1 MHAIKI
7 RTEYTLGSCTARIPS
22 IVAYLKGQ
30 GVTAA
35 CICDYASTFGFVEW
49 QKECKKAGI
58 KALYAVELDVT
69 FIGRMAFLARDVAG
83 VQALYRLTTKAL
95 REGIIADDVQ
105 SVAGELIVL
114 AGECMD
120 GEFLAGLD
128 AVVDLAPTDALWQAE
143 KKRQIAEKRGLKCV
157 QVCDNAF
164 ITETDAENF
173 RIYANTKKTKN
184 KHIVLTNAEWLVAQ
198 CENVELPTAPMVSF
212 AGDLRGLCLAGKR
225 RRENEGLQWNE
236 TYSARLE
243 KELRLIESKHFA
255 SYFLVVADLVAYAK
269 SKMLV
274 GVSRG
279 SAAGSLVCYLC
290 GITEVDPLPAGLI
303 FERFIDESRADLPDI
318 DLDFED
324 GKRHLVIEY
333 LRDKYGAENTAQIST
348 IQRLKGKSALIHVAK
363 HFGIDL
369 KVLDGVKQAVENAP
383 DLHAVFENTPQGKEL
398 LAKFPEMHA
407 ALALE
412 GVASHGGTHAAG
424 VIICNAPLTD
434 FCALNAD
441 GTAQV
446 DKHSAETLNLL
457 KIDVLGLRTLSILA
471 DAGVQVDW
479 YKLPLNDKAV
489 FEQIFQKDR
498 LCGIFQFEGSAMR
511 SVARKMFVQ
520 SIADVDAVTA
530 LARPATMAA
539 GVPKMY
545 IERKNGVPFERIHPA
560 VDRILS
566 STYGL
571 PVYQEQ
577 TIAIMREVGGFGWA
591 DAAAVRK
598 AISKNIGVDFG
609 VFYEKFKTGATK
621 NGLTEL
627 QIERIWALLK
637 TMGAWQMNKAHTHSY
652 AIISFWCAWLK
663 CHYPLHFAAA
673 NLRNLKNNDSAAAF
687 LIELQSE
694 GYKVVLFDVEKSE
707 IDWAVKDGVL
717 YGGFLTLKGFGQMK
731 AQKYKE
737 LRDSGHLTQKQQ
749 VELQNAGNVF
759 ENAKSLQVEFKDY
772 YEQPAMHNIA
782 GQVLTLSQIE
792 AQGKYAREAIT
803 IGIVAYK
810 KVKNKAQVLLKKG
823 KTPLP
828 KDYEML
834 LFDLKIKDD
843 NGEIFC
849 RLDFE
854 ESECKKVFEQVVVG
868 SILLLKLRLP
878 NNLFWGLVKKVR
890 ILKGG

>member
-7 RTEYTLGSCTARIPS
+7 RTEYTLGRCTARIPA
-22 IVAYLKGQ
+22 IVAHLKGQ

-49 QKECKKAGI
+49 QKECGKAGI
-58 KALYAVELDVT
+58 KALYAVELNVA
-69 FIGRMAFLARDVAG
+69 FVGRMAFLARNVAG
-83 VQALYRLTTKAL
+83 VQMLYRLTTKAL
-95 REGIIADDVQ
+95 KDGVTLDDVQ
-105 SVAGELIVL
+105 GVADDLIVF
-114 AGECMD
+114 AGECLD
-120 GEFLAGLD
+120 GGLLAELN
-128 AVVDLAPTDALWQAE
+128 AIVDLAPTDALWQAE
-143 KKRQIAEKRGLKCV
+143 KKRQIARAHNLRLV
-157 QVCDNAF
+157 DVSDNAF
-164 ITETDAENF
+164 IAESDAENF
-173 RIYANTKKTKN
+173 RIYANVEKTKN

-198 CENVELPTAPMVSF
+198 CENVELPTAPMVNF
-212 AGDLRGLCLAGKR
+212 AGDLRAHCLAGKR
-225 RRENEGLQWNE
+225 RREKDGLQWNDS
-236 TYSARLE
+236 YSARLE

-324 GKRHLVIEY
+324 SKRHLVIEY
-333 LRDKYGAENTAQIST
+333 LRDKYGVENTAQIST

-363 HFGIDL
+363 HFDVDL

-383 DLHAVFENTPQGKEL
+383 LHAVLNETPQGKEL
-398 LAKFPEMHA
+398 VEKFPEMHA

-434 FCALNAD
+434 FCTLNAD

-446 DKHSAETLNLL
+446 DKHSAEALNLL

-471 DAGVQVDW
+471 DAGVQVEW
-479 YKLPLNDKAV
+479 YKLPLNDNAV

-511 SVARKMFVQ
+511 SVARKMFVK

-545 IERKNGVPFERIHPA
+545 IERKNGEPFERIHPA

-566 STYGL
+566 NTYGL

-609 VFYEKFKTGATK
+609 VFYEKFKEGAAQ
-621 NGLTEL
+621 NGLTDL

-652 AIISFWCAWLK
+652 AIISYWCAWLK

-694 GYKVVLFDVEKSE
+694 GYKVVLFDLEKSE
-707 IDWAVKDGVL
+707 TDWAVKDGVL

-737 LRDSGHLTQKQQ
+737 LRDSGRLTEKQKQ
-749 VELQNAGNVF
+749 ELQNAGNVF
-759 ENAKSLQVEFKDY
+759 ENAKSLQVEFKSY
-772 YEQPAMHNIA
+772 YETPAAHNIT

-792 AQGKYAREAIT
+792 AQGKYARQATT
-803 IGIVAYK
+803 IGIVAFK

-823 KTPLP
+823 KTPAP
-828 KDYEML
+828 ADYETM

-854 ESECKKVFEQVVVG
+854 ESECKKAFEQIAVG
-868 SILLLKLRLP
+868 SILLLKLWLP

-890 ILKGG
+890 ILKKAF